1 MSGRSVGF
9 MPRLAA
15 GAAVAVAALGAVASP
30 AGAWG
35 GWTLTPFSQPLKIPP
50 VLQPS
55 RTDATTD
62 YYNVNIQSGTAN
74 IIPGKTT
81 PIWGYNGQFPG
92 PTIVANKG
100 RAVSVH
106 VTNQLGEAMSM

>member
-1 MSGRSVGF
+1 MLRVISRT
-9 MPRLAA
+9 MPAA
-15 GAAVAVAALGAVASP
+15 AAAALLLLLHAAP

-35 GWTLTPFSQPLKIPP
+35 GYDGGTTVSPFTQPLKIPP

-62 YYNVNIQSGTAN
+62 YYDVTIQSGTAN
-74 IIPGKTT
+74 LIPGKST

-92 PTIVANKG
+92 PTIVANTG
-100 RAVSVH
+100 R
-106 VTNQLGEAMSM
+106 